1 MSLCGD
7 NTESQGVSSYFT
19 VGRMEW
25 EGGLCACVCVS
36 CVSCV
41 CVCACLRVSGRMVG
55 WFMGG
60 LCAFGRAWVDVCLC
74 VQ

>member
-25 EGGLCACVCVS
+25 EGGLCACVCV
-36 CVSCV
+36 CRVCLV
-41 CVCACLRVSGRMVG
+41 CVCAL
-55 WFMGG
+55 
-60 LCAFGRAWVDVCLC
+60 VC
-74 VQ
+74 V